1 MSLKISKLIGIFITF
16 LLCFPLHFLYD
27 FAPNFLTSIIAP
39 INESIWEHMKLIYT
53 SYLLWG
59 IIEYFI
65 LKNNKEINNY
75 FLQLFM
81 VPIFGI
87 CIYLSIYLPIFNLY
101 GENLIISILLLFIV
115 IALEHIISYFF
126 LKSEEIPRQKIIGII
141 GIILVYII
149 FAYLTYFP
157 LDNYLF
163 WDNLIVNGCVL
174 GLFV

>member
-1 MSLKISKLIGIFITF
+1 MNLKLVKTIGVVGVF

-27 FAPNFLTSIIAP
+27 NISNFLTSIISP
-39 INESIWEHMKLIYT
+39 VNESIWEHMKLIYT

-59 IIEYFI
+59 IVEYFLI
-65 LKNNKEINNY
+65 RKNKDINN
-75 FLQLFM
+75 FVIQLFL

-87 CIYLSIYLPIFNLY
+87 CIYLSIYLPLFNLF

-115 IALEHIISYFF
+115 IVIEEVISYFL
-126 LKSEEIPRQKIIGII
+126 LKGEEIKNQRLIGII
-141 GIILVYII
+141 GIIMVYII

-163 WDNLIVNGCVL
+163 WDNI
-174 GLFV
+174 